1 MDFVAKQTIDTLLF
15 EGNEVKN
22 RNIAYTYLP
31 TYLQFVNI
39 VPYEKIRY
47 AMPLQYWASLA

>member
-22 RNIAYTYLP
+22 GNIAYTYLP